1 MSDKKHL
8 AVEANKKS
16 IKYAME
22 GNREAWLDLYTED
35 AVVQDPVGV
44 SPMDPSGKGHRGKEA
59 IAAFWDNVIG
69 KSKLDIRVDKRW
81 TSGDYRCCVAQV
93 AHNDLGDGKVSKCDY
108 CMERLDKGL
117 KPACVTKCITQCL
130 HFGAAGEEEMQQRRQ
145 QFAKTV
151 ASFDG

>member
-8 AVEANKKS
+8 AVEANKNS

-22 GNREAWLDLYTED
+22 GNREAWLDLYTDD

-44 SPMDPSGKGHRGKEA
+44 SPMDPTGKGHHGKEA

-69 KSKLDIRVDKRW
+69 KSKLDIRVEKRW

-93 AHNDLGDGKVSKCDY
+93 AHNDLGDGKVSKCDMLAIY
-108 CMERLDKGL
+108 DVNEEGK
-117 KPACVTKCITQCL
+117 IT
-130 HFGAAGEEEMQQRRQ
+130 AMSANWD
-145 QFAKTV
+145 
-151 ASFDG
+151 FDELMAQLAEINQG

>member
-1 MSDKKHL
+1 MSDRKHL
-8 AVEANKKS
+8 AVEANKNS

-22 GNREAWLDLYTED
+22 GNREAWLDLYAED

-69 KSKLDIRVDKRW
+69 KSKLDIRVEKRW

-93 AHNDLGDGKVSKCDY
+93 AHNDLGDGKVSKCDMLAIY
-108 CMERLDKGL
+108 DVNEEGK
-117 KPACVTKCITQCL
+117 ITAM
-130 HFGAAGEEEMQQRRQ
+130 AANWD
-145 QFAKTV
+145 
-151 ASFDG
+151 FDGLMAQLAEINQG

>member
-1 MSDKKHL
+1 MSDRKHL
-8 AVEANKKS
+8 AVEANKNS
-16 IKYAME
+16 IRYAME

-69 KSKLDIRVDKRW
+69 KSKLEIRVDKRW

-93 AHNDLGDGKVSKCDY
+93 AHNDLGDGKVSKCDMLAIY
-108 CMERLDKGL
+108 DVNEEGK
-117 KPACVTKCITQCL
+117 ITAM
-130 HFGAAGEEEMQQRRQ
+130 AANWD
-145 QFAKTV
+145 
-151 ASFDG
+151 FDGLMAQLAEINQG